1 MSLQMNDWGDELPI
15 YKQLSQRI
23 IGQIAD
29 GIWPEGSMLP
39 SVRGV
44 AADLK
49 INHLTVMK
57 GYQQLVDQ
65 GFIEKKRGQGMI
77 VLAGAIENIRN
88 NQKQHFLE
96 KEVPELAEK
105 LNRIGLSAD
114 ELVQAL
120 EQYRIR

>member
-1 MSLQMNDWGDELPI
+1 MNDWGDELPI

-65 GFIEKKRGQGMI
+65 GFIEKKRGQGMV
-77 VLAGAIENIRN
+77 VLTGAVEMILKS
-88 NQKQHFLE
+88 QKQHFLD
-96 KEVPELAEK
+96 KELPELAEK
-105 LNRIGLSAD
+105 LNRIGLSAY